1 MKITVHQANYFPYP
15 GFFQKVSISDVYVI
29 LDKAQFQ
36 FDITNRNKIITP
48 DGSWTRISV
57 PIKKGQKFFEIRNV
71 EINNDLPWAE
81 ENWNLIHK
89 SYNESPFFDLYKVFL
104 DSLYKKSWNLIFDLN
119 LQILK
124 KIFDWLDIKT
134 EIVLESE
141 LNITSTSSERLLN
154 ICKKLGADTYI
165 SGIGG
170 KRYLDEKLFE
180 KNEIT
185 LKYQNYDPITYVQ
198 HTSKSFIPNL
208 SIIDLLFNEGTNR
221 SQEILKNSITS
232 YS

>member
-1 MKITVHQANYFPYP
+1 MKIAIHQANYFPYP
-15 GFFQKVSISDVYVI
+15 GFFQKVCLSDVYVV
-29 LDKAQFQ
+29 LDKVQFE

-81 ENWNLIHK
+81 KNWNLIHK

-104 DSLYKKSWNLIFDLN
+104 DSMYKKRWNLIFDLN

-141 LNITSTSSERLLN
+141 LNVTGVSSKRLLN

-180 KNEIT
+180 KNKIII
-185 LKYQNYDPITYVQ
+185 KYQNYNPIKYPQ
-198 HTSKSFIPNL
+198 RMSKSFIPNL
-208 SIIDLLFNEGTNR
+208 SILDLLANVGSESGKLLR
-221 SQEILKNSITS
+221 K
-232 YS
+232 

>member
-1 MKITVHQANYFPYP
+1 MKITIHQANYFPYP
-15 GFFQKVSISDVYVI
+15 GFFQKVSLSDVHVV

-36 FDITNRNKIITP
+36 FDTTNRNKIITS
-48 DGSWTRISV
+48 DGSWTRITV
-57 PIKKGQKFFEIRNV
+57 PVKKGQKFFEIRNV

-81 ENWNLIHK
+81 EHWNLIHK

-104 DSLYKKSWNLIFDLN
+104 DSLYKKSWDLIFDLN
-119 LQILK
+119 LRILK
-124 KIFDWLDIKT
+124 KVFDWLDIKT

-141 LNITSTSSERLLN
+141 LNVTGTSSKRLLN

-180 KNEIT
+180 KNKII
-185 LKYQNYDPITYVQ
+185 LKYQNYNPITYHQ
-198 HTSKSFIPNL
+198 YRSKSFIPNL
-208 SIIDLLFNEGTNR
+208 SIIDLLANVGSESGKL
-221 SQEILKNSITS
+221 LKENN
-232 YS
+232 

>member
-1 MKITVHQANYFPYP
+1 MKITIHQANYFPYP
-15 GFFQKVSISDVYVI
+15 VFFQKVSLSDVYVV
-29 LDKAQFQ
+29 LDKVQFQ
-36 FDITNRNKIITP
+36 FDITNWNKIITP

-57 PIKKGQKFFEIRNV
+57 PIKKDQKFFEIRNV

-81 ENWNLIHK
+81 ENWNLIYK

-104 DSLYKKSWNLIFDLN
+104 YSLYKKRWNLIFDLN

-141 LNITSTSSERLLN
+141 LNVTGTSSKRLLN
-154 ICKKLGADTYI
+154 ICKKLGAVTYI

-180 KNEIT
+180 KNKIII
-185 LKYQNYDPITYVQ
+185 KYQNYNPMRYLQ
-198 HTSKSFIPNL
+198 HMSKSFIPNL
-208 SIIDLLFNEGTNR
+208 SIFDLLANVG
-221 SQEILKNSITS
+221 SKCGKLLKENN
-232 YS
+232 

>member
-1 MKITVHQANYFPYP
+1 MKISIHQANYFPYP
-15 GFFQKVSISDVYVI
+15 GFFQKVSLSDVHVV
-29 LDKAQFQ
+29 LDKVQFQ

-71 EINNDLPWAE
+71 EIDNDLPWAE
-81 ENWNLIHK
+81 KNWNLIHK
-89 SYNESPFFDLYKVFL
+89 SYNESPFFGLYKVFL
-104 DSLYKKSWNLIFDLN
+104 DSLYKQRWNLIFDLN

-124 KIFDWLDIKT
+124 KVFDWLDIKT

-141 LNITSTSSERLLN
+141 LNVTGTSSKKLLN

-180 KNEIT
+180 KNKII
-185 LKYQNYDPITYVQ
+185 LKYQNYNPIKYTQ
-198 HTSKSFIPNL
+198 HMSKSFIPNL
-208 SIIDLLFNEGTNR
+208 SIIDLLANAGSESGKL
-221 SQEILKNSITS
+221 LKESN
-232 YS
+232 